1 MRRAAVINAALVL
14 LVGGIALFLHLRPVP
29 GLAPAYTLSA
39 LSPDQ
44 VTRVQVERGGPPIVL
59 EKRAGIWHLQEPYR
73 ARADAFR
80 VRQLLDL
87 LTVKASRKLPATDLA
102 RFDLDRP
109 AVRVVFDDQ
118 AIAFGMVNDMSNEQY
133 VRAGDDVYLIPVRQ
147 SAALPQDP
155 QALTGRQLFAPDEE
169 LAQIT
174 VGPVTLSQEEGHWR
188 LSPETSDVSPDDLN
202 RWAED
207 WKAAASLVTGKME
220 ASRGGD
226 TIGVRLKN
234 GKTLRLVVLQGHPE
248 LVLGREDEGLQY
260 HFSAAA
266 GKRLLTVP
274 SGASK

>member
-1 MRRAAVINAALVL
+1 MRRATVINAALVL

-29 GLAPAYTLSA
+29 GLAPAYPLSA

-174 VGPVTLSQEEGHWR
+174 VGPVTLSQEEGRWR

-266 GKRLLTVP
+266 GKRLLSVP